1 MYIVIAG
8 GGMVGGQLARRL
20 LENKHDV
27 VLIDKDQDVCDK
39 LYART
44 GVVAICGSATRFDV
58 LNEAGISKADI
69 LVAAT
74 GEDAD
79 NLACAVLGKSA
90 GVPHVIV
97 RMRDPNYENAFEVA
111 GVERIVRMTDMMV
124 NQMLVEIEN
133 PQVRRVFTIGRGRAN
148 IFMVVVP
155 KDAKVAGRKIMD
167 IVKAG
172 KFPSQCIFIA
182 VYNKQKEEFSI
193 PRGEQVVNA
202 GDELFLISAA
212 EDIKKVVD
220 ILTAKKAGGAV
231 AQSQGS

>member
-1 MYIVIAG
+1 MYIVIVG
-8 GGMVGGQLARRL
+8 GGMVGGELARRL

-27 VLIDKDQDVCDK
+27 VLVDEDRQVCDK
-39 LYART
+39 LYAQT

-58 LNEAGISKADI
+58 LKEAGINKADI

-74 GEDAD
+74 GDDAD
-79 NLACAVLGKSA
+79 NLASAVLGKSV
-90 GVPHVIV
+90 GVPQIIV
-97 RMRDPNYENAFEVA
+97 RMRDPNYENAFEVV
-111 GVERIVRMTDMMV
+111 GVNTIVRMTDMMV

-220 ILTAKKAGGAV
+220 ILTAKKSSGTV
-231 AQSQGS
+231 I